1 MDVDED
7 VVVDVDAGRE
17 RAHSV
22 SPPGRKESTKQLRQ
36 KTGGQLHRDGAL
48 NTLKLNNY

>member
-7 VVVDVDAGRE
+7 VVVDVVVDAGRE

-36 KTGGQLHRDGAL
+36 KNRRPTS
-48 NTLKLNNY
+48 